1 MRSPL
6 LTLWLGFETA
16 SSFAFKYA
24 LPAMLSCCWYRQ
36 LLSPQWFDTVAGCA
50 STRIIRLT
58 IAMLAIGVAGAAVV
72 VSVCRTSPENA
83 FNKALAALERGD
95 VTGVEGCLTVLDRH
109 PEYSE
114 HARLLDGLIFLRGH
128 RLDAALARF
137 YPPPRSGAL
146 RPFFL
151 LYAAQAFYEA
161 NQLVQAEV
169 LLRTLS
175 TEYPT
180 HVEARRWLGIVYY
193 DLGAFDAAITELN
206 LLSEL
211 SPSDYRPYRLIG
223 LMQHDFEQDTDAILS
238 YQRALERSPPQAVH
252 QEILRE
258 LAESFVN
265 LRRYEEASK
274 VLQQAVPTAAVLAL
288 SGQCAW
294 SLGRVDEALAHVS
307 EARQFDSNDRRL
319 LLLEAEMKTAAGDL
333 PGALDIL
340 RGALEKHAHDAETR
354 YRYALALKES
364 GFAREAEEEMV
375 RWNQAKDLAVKLTE
389 LNFKA
394 LGDPYD
400 ASVRDKLAEV
410 CQTLGKDELAA
421 MWRRAAD
428 ACRVLP
434 QP

>member
-1 MRSPL
+1 
-6 LTLWLGFETA
+6 
-16 SSFAFKYA
+16 
-24 LPAMLSCCWYRQ
+24 ML
-36 LLSPQWFDTVAGCA
+36 
-50 STRIIRLT
+50 I
-58 IAMLAIGVAGAAVV
+58 IGVAGAAAL
-72 VSVCRTSPENA
+72 VSVCRTSPEKA
-83 FNKALAALERGD
+83 FDQALAALERGD
-95 VTGVEGCLTVLDRH
+95 VTGVEGWLTVLDRH
-109 PEYSE
+109 PQYSE

-137 YPPPRSGAL
+137 YPPPKSGAL
-146 RPFFL
+146 RPYFL
-151 LYAAQAFYEA
+151 LYAAQALHES

-169 LLRTLS
+169 LLRSLS
-175 TEYPT
+175 TEYPR

-193 DLGAFDAAITELN
+193 DLGAFDAAIIELT

-238 YQRALERSPPQAVH
+238 YQRALERSPPPAVY

-265 LRRYEEASK
+265 LRRYEEASR

-294 SLGRVDEALAHVS
+294 SLGHVDEALAQVS
-307 EARQFDSNDRRL
+307 QARQFDSNDRRL
-319 LLLEAEMKTAAGDL
+319 LLLEAEMKSAAGDL
-333 PGALDIL
+333 PGALEIL
-340 RGALEKHAHDAETR
+340 RRALEKHAHDAETR

-375 RWNQAKDLAVKLTE
+375 RWNQAKELAVKLTE

-394 LGDPYD
+394 LGDPHD

-410 CQTLGKDELAA
+410 CQSLGKDELAA